1 VLLAARRKDMCS
13 FLRAVFAP
21 RAMPIYRT
29 VPRSLAP
36 RWYTARNDEAPSKA
50 VAGAFAMMA
59 AMTAGVVACAE
70 TNILPWASF
79 GSKIGPARKAELFVC
94 SSPFHHDGDAIR
106 CGDHGRSDRLYAIDA
121 PECPERVVLARLHA
135 GRSDRRAGSSARF
148 DGRKIGPVP
157 AGRYR
162 PLQTAGLQYF
172 ADGIDLS
179 GAMAPDGFAVAC
191 PARRS

>member
-1 VLLAARRKDMCS
+1 MCS

-59 AMTAGVVACAE
+59 AMTAGIVACAA
-70 TNILPWASF
+70 TNILPRARF
-79 GSKIGPARKAELFVC
+79 AAPEAPLPPCPA
-94 SSPFHHDGDAIR
+94 PYHHHGDAIR
-106 CGDHGRSDRLYAIDA
+106 CRDHGPSDRLYAIDA

>member
-1 VLLAARRKDMCS
+1 
-13 FLRAVFAP
+13 
-21 RAMPIYRT
+21 
-29 VPRSLAP
+29 
-36 RWYTARNDEAPSKA
+36 

-59 AMTAGVVACAE
+59 AMTAGIVACAA
-70 TNILPWASF
+70 TNILPRARF
-79 GSKIGPARKAELFVC
+79 AAPEAPLPPCPA
-94 SSPFHHDGDAIR
+94 PYHHHGDAIR
-106 CGDHGRSDRLYAIDA
+106 CRDHGPSDRLYAIDA